1 MTKLIMLFTKTVTII
16 ASNYTFRSLVYPGP
30 FYPEGPTHVI
40 PLMIATLP
48 GIDPNDM
55 RKSMTTFQF
64 ISTFATLVP
73 IVDTSGAHEFYK
85 GLLYLVGYA
94 QSLFATNF

>member
-1 MTKLIMLFTKTVTII
+1 MPFAFT
-16 ASNYTFRSLVYPGP
+16 RSLVYPGP

-40 PLMIATLP
+40 PLMLATLP

-64 ISTFATLVP
+64 LSTFATLVP
-73 IVDTSGAHEFYK
+73 LVDSSRAHEFYK
-85 GLLYLVGYA
+85 SLLTCLTWLSY
-94 QSLFATNF
+94 

>member
-1 MTKLIMLFTKTVTII
+1 MQWSRTI
-16 ASNYTFRSLVYPGP
+16 FRSLVYPGP
-30 FYPEGPTHVI
+30 FYREGPTHVI
-40 PLMIATLP
+40 PLMLATLP

-73 IVDTSGAHEFYK
+73 IVDSSRAHEFHKGKIDFKAYVLFQDGYEYK
-85 GLLYLVGYA
+85 FRRL
-94 QSLFATNF
+94 TNTFLTKR

>member
-1 MTKLIMLFTKTVTII
+1 
-16 ASNYTFRSLVYPGP
+16 
-30 FYPEGPTHVI
+30 
-40 PLMIATLP
+40 
-48 GIDPNDM
+48 M

-85 GLLYLVGYA
+85 GLLLRMRDSY
-94 QSLFATNF
+94 TNPYESKRIE

>member
-1 MTKLIMLFTKTVTII
+1 M
-16 ASNYTFRSLVYPGP
+16 YPGP
-30 FYPEGPTHVI
+30 FYPEGATHVI
-40 PLMIATLP
+40 PLMISTVP

-73 IVDTSGAHEFYK
+73 IIDSSRAHEFYE
-85 GLLYLVGYA
+85 GLKFG
-94 QSLFATNF
+94 ATTTDI